1 MQTSTRKNAATL
13 ESAGVYRIDV
23 EGDLLSSHQI
33 WMSGVTLSPNGRQ
46 DNTTRL
52 VGTLADQAA
61 LSGVLNALYELHLP
75 TPVAGEKNR
84 SCRKKLNQTR

>member
-23 EGDLLSSHQI
+23 EGDLLSSHQS

-52 VGTLADQAA
+52 VGTLAYQAV
-61 LSGVLNALYELHLP
+61 LSGVLNVLYELHPPDLLP
-75 TPVAGEKNR
+75 AKRTEAVEKN
-84 SCRKKLNQTR
+84 